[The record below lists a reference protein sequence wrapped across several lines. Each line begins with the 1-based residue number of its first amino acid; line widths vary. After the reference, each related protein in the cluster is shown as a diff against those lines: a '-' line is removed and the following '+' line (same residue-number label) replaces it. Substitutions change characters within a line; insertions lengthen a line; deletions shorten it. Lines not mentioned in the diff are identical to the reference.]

1 MFEHFN
7 FLNEFFKDAYLTKYF
22 NTSTNNNRFEFDDLT
37 TNELPVGDLR
47 VTTGEDQNGTW
58 EKKEWI
64 STDGNSKM
72 SFYTYTSTGTK
83 VNEDKNL
90 IKNKITEAVKNED
103 YETAAK
109 LKKQLESL
117 TTPKEKTSK
126 K

>member
-37 TNELPVGDLR
+37 TSELPVGDLR

-64 STDGNSKM
+64 SSDGNSKM

-103 YETAAK
+103 YETATK

>member
-7 FLNEFFKDAYLTKYF
+7 FLNEFLKDAYLTKYF
-22 NTSTNNNRFEFDDLT
+22 NTSTNENRFEFDDLT

-109 LKKQLESL
+109 LKKQLEGL

>member
-90 IKNKITEAVKNED
+90 LKNKITEAVKNED

>member
-7 FLNEFFKDAYLTKYF
+7 FLNEFLKDAYLTKYF
-22 NTSTNNNRFEFDDLT
+22 NTSTIENRFEFDDLT

-103 YETAAK
+103 YETAVK
-109 LKKQLESL
+109 LKKQ
-117 TTPKEKTSK
+117 
-126 K
+126 